1 MKIEKKKIIK
11 TLKRSKEIKELE
23 RKNGDIGNMQAISNI
38 DKL

>member
-1 MKIEKKKIIK
+1 LKIEKKKIIK